1 LVWNDTQKI
10 IREASKILA
19 GKSKK
24 AKIPALWDGKTAER
38 IIKILVESPLK
49 KRQQIR
55 KFTK

>member
-38 IIKILVESPLK
+38 IIKILTKAPSRPLQK
-49 KRQQIR
+49 S
-55 KFTK
+55 